1 MKLPER
7 ILRRLRK
14 DRPMTAVTL
23 RMPVDVVD
31 DLKDVAPMLGFSGY
45 QPLMRFYV
53 GSGLRRDLERL
64 EDSGVQAL
72 VENLRQRGV
81 ADSVLAEAMAA
92 TGSAKP

>member
-1 MKLPER
+1 MKLSER
-7 ILRRLRK
+7 VLRRLRK

-31 DLKDVAPMLGFSGY
+31 DLKDVAPLLGFSGY

-72 VENLRQRGV
+72 VENLRRRGV
-81 ADSVLAEAMAA
+81 DESVLAEAMAA
-92 TGSAKP
+92 TGGLKP